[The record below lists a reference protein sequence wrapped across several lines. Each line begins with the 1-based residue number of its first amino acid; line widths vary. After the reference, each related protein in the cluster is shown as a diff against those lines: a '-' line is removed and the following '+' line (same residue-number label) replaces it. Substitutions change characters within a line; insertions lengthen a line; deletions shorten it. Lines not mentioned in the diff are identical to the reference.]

1 MFYRNFC
8 SKILVCFFILFSRT
22 GYARI
27 THGGLSDTEVQVGRF
42 EIPADPD
49 NYEDNVRTT
58 TDPDEVPEHVRFHS
72 RYVFLIFSC

>member
-1 MFYRNFC
+1 MFVTF
-8 SKILVCFFILFSRT
+8 LVSHRI

-42 EIPADPD
+42 EIPENPN

-58 TDPDEVPEHVRFHS
+58 TDPEDVPEHVRFHS
-72 RYVFLIFSC
+72 RYCKMLISIT